1 MQRFGPVVGQKLW
14 RSVIADTH
22 EKIDIFRVCVTLKLE
37 TKLLTFPYADLG
49 LICACS
55 HNVQTIMRA
64 PNFIARHG
72 KLEILDE
79 LNLGQNLVIFNRCLA
94 FFALVR

>member
-14 RSVIADTH
+14 RSVLANTH

-37 TKLLTFPYADLG
+37 TKLLTFPYTDLR
-49 LICACS
+49 LICAGS
-55 HNVQTIMRA
+55 HNVQTVVRA

>member
-1 MQRFGPVVGQKLW
+1 MQGFGPVVGQKLW
-14 RSVIADTH
+14 WSVLANTH

-37 TKLLTFPYADLG
+37 TKLLTFPYTDLR
-49 LICACS
+49 LICAGS
-55 HNVQTIMRA
+55 HNVQTVVRA